1 LLDMNRLVMVGT
13 IVVFFALTFYSI
25 GIFTEQKHKKVLRR
39 VITFLTMGIIAD
51 IIATAF
57 MIAGSSKGLFTLHGI
72 IGYSALVAMLI
83 DNIFIWRLRL
93 KIGIG
98 AEVPDA
104 IHKYSR
110 YAYIWWVIA
119 FITGGLLVAFSKM
132 G

>member
-1 LLDMNRLVMVGT
+1 MVGT

-25 GIFTEQKHKKVLRR
+25 GIYAEQKHKKVLQR

-57 MIAGSSKGLFTLHGI
+57 MIAGSSKGLFTFHGI
-72 IGYSALVAMLI
+72 LGYSALLAMLI

-93 KIGIG
+93 KTGVG
-98 AEVPDA
+98 ADVPDA
-104 IHKYSR
+104 IHRYSR
-110 YAYIWWVIA
+110 FAYIWWVIA
-119 FITGGLLVAFSKM
+119 FITGGLLVAYSKM

>member
-1 LLDMNRLVMVGT
+1 MNKLVLVGT
-13 IVVFFALTFYSI
+13 IIVFFALTFYSI

-72 IGYSALVAMLI
+72 LGYSALLAMLM

-93 KIGIG
+93 KNGIG
-98 AEVPDA
+98 ADVPDT

-110 YAYIWWVIA
+110 YAYILWVIA
-119 FITGGLLVAFSKM
+119 FITGGLLIAFSKM
-132 G
+132 A

>member
-1 LLDMNRLVMVGT
+1 MNKLVIVGT

-25 GIFTEQKHKKVLRR
+25 GIFTEQKHKKVLQR

-72 IGYSALVAMLI
+72 IGYSALLAMLI
-83 DNIFIWRLRL
+83 DNIFIWRLRI
-93 KIGIG
+93 KTGVG
-98 AEVPDA
+98 ADVPDA

-110 YAYIWWVIA
+110 YAYIWWVMA

>member
-1 LLDMNRLVMVGT
+1 MNRLVMVGT

-25 GIFTEQKHKKVLRR
+25 GIFTEQKHKKVQWH

-51 IIATAF
+51 VIATAF
-57 MIAGSSKGLFTLHGI
+57 MIAGSSKGLFTFHGI
-72 IGYSALVAMLI
+72 LGYSALVAMLI

-93 KIGIG
+93 KAGIG
-98 AEVPDA
+98 ADVPDA

-110 YAYIWWVIA
+110 YAYIWWLIA

>member
-1 LLDMNRLVMVGT
+1 MNQLVMVGT
-13 IVVFFALTFYSI
+13 FVVFLALTFYSI
-25 GIFTEQKHKKVLRR
+25 GIFTEQKHQKVLRR

-72 IGYSALVAMLI
+72 IGYSALLAMLI
-83 DNIFIWRLRL
+83 DNIFIWRLRI
-93 KIGIG
+93 KKGVG
-98 AEVPDA
+98 ADVPDVL
-104 IHKYSR
+104 HKYSR

-132 G
+132 A

>member
-1 LLDMNRLVMVGT
+1 MNQLVMVGT
-13 IVVFFALTFYSI
+13 LVVFLALTFYSI

-57 MIAGSSKGLFTLHGI
+57 MIAGSSKGLFTFHGI
-72 IGYSALVAMLI
+72 LGYSALVAMLI

-93 KIGIG
+93 KAGIG
-98 AEVPDA
+98 ADVPDT

-132 G
+132 A